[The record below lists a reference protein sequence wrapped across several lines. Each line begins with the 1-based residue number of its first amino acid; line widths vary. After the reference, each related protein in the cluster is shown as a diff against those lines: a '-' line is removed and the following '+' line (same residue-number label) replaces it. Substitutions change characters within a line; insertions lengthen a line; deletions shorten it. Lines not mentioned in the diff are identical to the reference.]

1 MAGVGGISGEALAA
15 SSTDTVNIDKK
26 QQLGRHQN
34 MQREGY
40 TTLPGLCFTTLYSHL
55 PQILNQSRQQPVIF
69 IDTYDY
75 ERLRGQAVRQRDNEY
90 AQIRAMITETLQQQ
104 GIIRIIDYSRFYSAS
119 KKERYLRRY
128 REALESLPEHKNQRI
143 ASEAL
148 DSYAR
153 FGRGSYARAFREA
166 LENWDINKDKLG
178 QLRSHQDRIERGLAD
193 PIQFNEDLAAQY
205 LASLAVREGANSYF
219 DGINVVGTIGQ
230 GERESI
236 ARVLRET
243 DVPIS
248 DDVLGLSSSGQS
260 LRAVGRPSIEETA
273 DNHRVFEAVKT
284 AAQEATDVQHN
295 NWFTLGSRLAVP
307 LHSTLFAR
315 TSLSKLKQDPQ
326 AVAKETK
333 AVLDRLDQRAETNQ
347 MEHAQYRAER
357 IVEEHETT
365 NQTTGK
371 IEKQLREA
379 ANLANF
385 SDDIYELRKKGG
397 YSSEALFTAAAIK
410 TDPHHRQNTDA
421 IHRQAES
428 LLRRLSS
435 VTAPDHELTAY
446 FERADFKRKEKDRS
460 RTDRFWIYSQQQRAV
475 SS

>member
-1 MAGVGGISGEALAA
+1 M
-15 SSTDTVNIDKK
+15 
-26 QQLGRHQN
+26 QQ
-34 MQREGY
+34 EGY

-55 PQILNQSRQQPVIF
+55 PQILNQSRHQPVIF

-104 GIIRIIDYSRFYSAS
+104 GIIRVIDYSRFYSAS

-128 REALESLPEHKNQRI
+128 RRALESLSEHENQRI
-143 ASEAL
+143 ASQAL
-148 DSYAR
+148 DGYAQ

-166 LENWDINKDKLG
+166 LDNWDINKDKLR

-205 LASLAVREGANSYF
+205 LAALAVREGANRYF

-230 GERESI
+230 GEQESI
-236 ARVLRET
+236 ANVLRET

-260 LRAVGRPSIEETA
+260 LRTVGRPSIEETA
-273 DNHRVFEAVKT
+273 GYHRVFEAVKT
-284 AAQEATDVQHN
+284 AAQEALDVQHN
-295 NWFTLGSRLAVP
+295 NWYTLGSRLAVP
-307 LHSTLFAR
+307 LHSTLFAG
-315 TSLSKLKQDPQ
+315 TSLSKVEQNPQ
-326 AVAKETK
+326 EIAKETK
-333 AVLDRLDQRAETNQ
+333 QVLDRLDQRAETNQ
-347 MEHAQYRAER
+347 IEHIQYQAER
-357 IVEEHETT
+357 IAEEHEMT
-365 NQTTGK
+365 NQTTNK
-371 IEKQLREA
+371 IESQLREA

-385 SDDIYELRKKGG
+385 SDDIYELQDTGD

-421 IHRQAES
+421 IHRRAES
-428 LLRRLSS
+428 LQRWLSS
-435 VTAPDHELTAY
+435 VTAPDHELTDY
-446 FERADFKRKEKDRS
+446 FDRADFKRKEKDRS
-460 RTDRFWIYSQQQRAV
+460 RTNGFWVFSQQQRAI
-475 SS
+475 SG